1 MAANLNY
8 NVNVNTTAGVQAL
21 TNLQNKVAGVSNAFG
36 GLKNAI
42 GGIAVGAAITSIL
55 RFADGIQ
62 DLSDATGIAS
72 ANILG
77 FQKAVQAFGGS
88 ADGADKAIL
97 KLVQNIGEANSGSAD
112 LQLAFDKVGVSLDD
126 LRNLSE
132 QDILAK
138 TLVGLEKIQD
148 KSLQASLKAQLL
160 SKEMR
165 GVASSGLPEAFAK
178 ATAESE
184 KNAESIRRVAELQG
198 NLEKAI
204 GKVKLVLLEMIE
216 PMAKFINS
224 MDQERVGQLIES
236 LTKLG
241 VALLALSALSATT
254 AAIKA
259 LQVAFGGLLATTFGL
274 ILNVLKFGTIIG
286 RVLTGVGAAAIALA
300 TIFPETAAKINKAFG
315 EATDAVKEFIGID
328 SPKFLDQS
336 EVDRENYLLKQRSE
350 ALKQNGQA
358 AREQIDPFKSLK
370 ETLSGTANEYARINK
385 ENIKNIEL
393 ATKLVGLTSQEA
405 DIHRAN
411 AELVKRETEEIKK
424 LEDQKN
430 KLTEA
435 QQKAGIGGIIDA
447 QIAKI
452 KEQTKEDQVSTEQAI
467 KNLEARKNAHEALK
481 AIQDFAYKS
490 EIDGIRKVQDVMDD
504 MNKNTMN
511 GLQKAYADIETSSRK
526 SAEAAIDA
534 ENSRRRSAGLAAM
547 TADETKRYYDEA
559 NKGNAQLKRATEESY
574 NNSRRFSTG
583 WKKAFNEYAD
593 NATDAAKQAENLF
606 KKATQGMED
615 VIVKFAK
622 TGKFEWKGFVND
634 MLEQL
639 LRSQIQ
645 STFASILGGITGSM
659 GKSGGGAGGGGGG
672 GGGGILDSIA
682 GLFGGGGG
690 GAPGSSA
697 NNPMYVFDISGGG
710 GGGGFMGP
718 MQQPGQEGGG
728 LGGIW
733 ESVKGIGSSIWD
745 GVSGAVG
752 GIVDGISGAFG
763 GIADAVGGLF
773 GGGGGGDSG
782 GGFFDSIGSLF
793 DGFFANGGQI
803 GAGKFGVVG
812 ENGPELVSGPA
823 NVAPMGGGSTSVT
836 YNINAVDAM
845 SFKQMLAQDPSF
857 IYGLSMQGAKGVPAR
872 R

>member
-21 TNLQNKVAGVSNAFG
+21 SNLQNKVAGVSNAFG

-42 GGIAVGAAITSIL
+42 GGIAVGAAISSIL

-62 DLSDATGIAS
+62 DLSAATGVAS
-72 ANILG
+72 GNILG

-88 ADGADKAIL
+88 ADIADKAIL
-97 KLVQNIGEANSGSAD
+97 RLVTNIGSANDGSAE
-112 LQLAFDKVGVSLDD
+112 LQGAFGKIGVSLKD
-126 LRNLSE
+126 LATLSE

-138 TLVGLEKIQD
+138 TIKGLEGITD
-148 KSLQASLKAQLL
+148 KSEQAFIKQQLL
-160 SKEMR
+160 GKEFR
-165 GVASSGLPEAFAK
+165 NVATSGLAEAYANSTK
-178 ATAESE
+178 ESQ
-184 KNAESIRRVAELQG
+184 KYAESIARAAELQD
-198 NLEKAI
+198 NLDKAL
-204 GKVKLVLLEMIE
+204 GRVKLTLLEILD
-216 PMAKFINS
+216 PIAKFVNS
-224 MDQERVGQLIES
+224 LDQERLGSFIENIV
-236 LTKLG
+236 KLAAAF
-241 VALLALSALSATT
+241 VALSALSRATV
-254 AAIKA
+254 AIQA
-259 LQVAFGGLLATTFGL
+259 LQVAFGGLLATTLGL
-274 ILNVLKFGTIIG
+274 VVNVLKFGTIFG
-286 RVLTGVGAAAIALA
+286 RVLTAIGAAAIALSA
-300 TIFPETAAKINKAFG
+300 IFPETAAKINAALG
-315 EATDAVKEFIGID
+315 EATDAVKEFFGFKPEDNTAVINNNTAATEDAAKAAAAAAEITRKQKSAIDELKNSIGNVTANFVKMNEQNIAAIRLQTELVGKTREEID
-328 SPKFLDQS
+328 VRTAEIDIAKRASDEIAKLIEQKS
-336 EVDRENYLLKQRSE
+336 KLNEAQKQQGGE
-350 ALKQNGQA
+350 AL
-358 AREQIDPFKSLK
+358 I
-370 ETLSGTANEYARINK
+370 
-385 ENIKNIEL
+385 
-393 ATKLVGLTSQEA
+393 
-405 DIHRAN
+405 N
-411 AELVKRETEEIKK
+411 AE
-424 LEDQKN
+424 
-430 KLTEA
+430 
-435 QQKAGIGGIIDA
+435 
-447 QIAKI
+447 IAKI
-452 KEQTKEDQVSTEQAI
+452 EERAKIDTETTQQAI
-467 KNLEARKNAHEALK
+467 KNLEAKRNAYEALK
-481 AIQDFAYKS
+481 AVQDFAYKT
-490 EIDGIRKVQDVMDD
+490 EIEGVRKVQDIMDD
-504 MNKNTMN
+504 MRLSTMS
-511 GLQKAYADIETSSRK
+511 GLEKSYEEIAISSRK

-534 ENSRRRSAGLAAM
+534 ENSRRRSAGLAKL

-559 NKGNAQLKRATEESY
+559 NKGNAQLQRATEEAY

-593 NATDAAKQAENLF
+593 NATNAAKQAENLF

-645 STFASILGGITGSM
+645 STFAGILGGITGSM
-659 GKSGGGAGGGGGG
+659 GKSGGGGASGGGG

-697 NNPMYVFDISGGG
+697 NNPMYVIDIGGGG

-718 MQQPGQEGGG
+718 MQDQGQGGGG
-728 LGGIW
+728 LGAIW
-733 ESVKGIGSSIWD
+733 DTVSGIGTSIWD

-763 GIADAVGGLF
+763 GIADAVGGIF
-773 GGGGGGDSG
+773 GGGGGGGG

-812 ENGPELVSGPA
+812 ENGPEFVSGPA
-823 NVAPMGGGSTSVT
+823 NVTPMGGGSTSVT
-836 YNINAVDAM
+836 YNINAVDAQ

>member
-36 GLKNAI
+36 GLKSAI

-62 DLSDATGIAS
+62 DLSAATGVAS

-88 ADGADKAIL
+88 ADIADKAIL
-97 KLVQNIGEANSGSAD
+97 RLVTNIGSANDGSD
-112 LQLAFDKVGVSLDD
+112 ELQAAFGKVGVSLKD
-126 LRNLSE
+126 LATLSE

-138 TLVGLEKIQD
+138 TIKGLEGVTD
-148 KSLQASLKAQLL
+148 KSEQAYIKQQLL
-160 SKEMR
+160 GKEFR
-165 GVASSGLPEAFAK
+165 NVATSGLAEAYANS
-178 ATAESE
+178 TRESQ
-184 KNAESIRRVAELQG
+184 KYAESIARAAELQD

-204 GKVKLVLLEMIE
+204 SRVKLTLLEILD
-216 PMAKFINS
+216 PIAKFINA
-224 MDQERVGQLIES
+224 MDQERLGSFIENIAKLAAALI
-236 LTKLG
+236 
-241 VALLALSALSATT
+241 ALSALGRAT
-254 AAIKA
+254 AAIQA
-259 LQVAFGGLLATTFGL
+259 LQVALGGLLATTLGL
-274 ILNVLKFGTIIG
+274 IVNVLKFGTIFG
-286 RVLTGVGAAAIALA
+286 RVLTAIGAAAIALSA
-300 TIFPETAAKINKAFG
+300 IFPETAAKINAALG
-315 EATDAVKEFIGID
+315 EATDAVKEFFGFKPEDNTAVINSNTAATENAGKVADAAAEKTRKQKAAIDELKNSIGN
-328 SPKFLDQS
+328 
-336 EVDRENYLLKQRSE
+336 V
-350 ALKQNGQA
+350 
-358 AREQIDPFKSLK
+358 
-370 ETLSGTANEYARINK
+370 TANFAKMNEQNLQA
-385 ENIKNIEL
+385 IKL
-393 ATKLVGLTSQEA
+393 QTDLVGKTREEIDVRTAQA
-405 DIHRAN
+405 DIAKRA
-411 AELVKRETEEIKK
+411 KEEVGK
-424 LEDQKN
+424 LEEQLK

-435 QQKAGIGGIIDA
+435 QKQQGGEALINA
-447 QIAKI
+447 EIAKI
-452 KEQTKEDQVSTEQAI
+452 EERAKIDTAATEQAI
-467 KNLEARKNAHEALK
+467 KNLEAKRNAHEALK
-481 AIQDFAYKS
+481 AVQDFAYKS

-511 GLQKAYADIETSSRK
+511 GLQKAYADIEISSRK
-526 SAEAAIDA
+526 SADAAVDA
-534 ENSRRRSAGLAAM
+534 ENSRRRSAGLAKM
-547 TADETKRYYDEA
+547 TAEETKRYYDEA

-645 STFASILGGITGSM
+645 STFASLLGGITGSM
-659 GKSGGGAGGGGGG
+659 GKSGGGAGGGGGGG

-697 NNPMYVFDISGGG
+697 NNPMYVYDISGGG

-782 GGFFDSIGSLF
+782 GGFFDGISSLF

>member
-21 TNLQNKVAGVSNAFG
+21 NNLQNKVSGVSNAFS

-55 RFADGIQ
+55 RFADNIQ

-97 KLVQNIGEANSGSAD
+97 KLVQNIGEANSGSAE
-112 LQLAFDKVGVSLDD
+112 LQLAFNKVGVSLDD

-148 KSLQASLKAQLL
+148 KSLQAALKAQILG
-160 SKEMR
+160 KEMR
-165 GVASSGLPEAFAK
+165 GVASAGLPEALAK

-184 KNAESIRRVAELQG
+184 KNAESIKRVAELQG

-204 GKVKLVLLEMIE
+204 GKVKLTLLEIISPAADFVNALNPTRLAEAIE
-216 PMAKFINS
+216 GF
-224 MDQERVGQLIES
+224 
-236 LTKLG
+236 TKLAAVIAAFAIFG
-241 VALLALSALSATT
+241 RLVVIAEGLAVGLTGAAAAAGLFALNIVKNFT
-254 AAIKA
+254 
-259 LQVAFGGLLATTFGL
+259 V
-274 ILNVLKFGTIIG
+274 IG
-286 RVLTGVGAAAIALA
+286 KVLTGIGALILGFK
-300 TIFPETAAKINKAFG
+300 TIFPDTFKTISDSFGKA
-315 EATDAVKEFIGID
+315 ID
-328 SPKFLDQS
+328 SAQEFFGMEKPKFLDQS

-358 AREQIDPFKSLK
+358 AKEQIDPFKSLK
-370 ETLSGTANEYARINK
+370 ETLRGTADEYARINK

-411 AELVKRETEEIKK
+411 AELVKRETDEIKK

-452 KEQTKEDQVSTEQAI
+452 KEQTLEDQISTEQAI
-467 KNLEARKNAHEALK
+467 KNLEARRNAHEALK
-481 AIQDFAYKS
+481 AVQDFAYKS
-490 EIDGIRKVQDVMDD
+490 EIDGVRKVQDIMDD

-511 GLQKAYADIETSSRK
+511 GLQKAYADIEISSRK
-526 SAEAAIDA
+526 SADAAVDA
-534 ENSRRRSAGLAAM
+534 ENSRRRSAGLAKL
-547 TADETKRYYDEA
+547 TAEETKRYYDEA
-559 NKGNAQLKRATEESY
+559 NKGNAQLKRATDEAY

-583 WKKAFNEYAD
+583 WKKAFNDYAD
-593 NATDAAKQAENLF
+593 NATDAAKTAENLF

-622 TGKFEWKGFVND
+622 TGKFEFKEFVSD

-645 STFASILGGITGSM
+645 STFAGLLGGITGG
-659 GKSGGGAGGGGGG
+659 GKGGGGQGGGGQGGGGG

-697 NNPMYVFDISGGG
+697 NNPMYVIDIGGG

-718 MQQPGQEGGG
+718 MQEQGQGGS
-728 LGGIW
+728 GGMFDTI
-733 ESVKGIGSSIWD
+733 KNIGSSIWD

-763 GIADAVGGLF
+763 GIASAVGGLF

-782 GGFFDSIGSLF
+782 GGFFDGISSLF
-793 DGFFANGGQI
+793 DGFFANGGNI

-812 ENGPELVSGPA
+812 ESGPELVSGPA
-823 NVAPMGGGSTSVT
+823 SVTPMGGGTNVT
-836 YNINAVDAM
+836 YNINAVDAA

>member
-21 TNLQNKVAGVSNAFG
+21 NNLQNKVSGVSNAFS

-55 RFADGIQ
+55 RFADNIQ

-97 KLVQNIGEANSGSAD
+97 KLVQNIGSANEGSAD
-112 LQLAFDKVGVSLDD
+112 LQLAFNKVGVSLDD

-160 SKEMR
+160 GKEMR
-165 GVASSGLPEAFAK
+165 GVASAGLPEALAK

-184 KNAESIRRVAELQG
+184 KNAESIRKVAELQG

-204 GKVKLVLLEMIE
+204 GKVKLTLLEIIAPAAGFVNALNPDRLAE
-216 PMAKFINS
+216 AIQGFT
-224 MDQERVGQLIES
+224 S
-236 LTKLG
+236 LAAV
-241 VALLALSALSATT
+241 VATFAVFGRLVVIAEGLAIGFTG
-254 AAIKA
+254 AA
-259 LQVAFGGLLATTFGL
+259 
-274 ILNVLKFGTIIG
+274 
-286 RVLTGVGAAAIALA
+286 GAAALFALNIVKNFTLIGRLITGIGA
-300 TIFPETAAKINKAFG
+300 LILGFKTIFPDAFKTISDSFGKA
-315 EATDAVKEFIGID
+315 ID
-328 SPKFLDQS
+328 SAQEFFGIEKPKFLDQS

-370 ETLSGTANEYARINK
+370 ETLKGTADEYARINK
-385 ENIKNIEL
+385 ENIKNIES
-393 ATKLVGLTSQEA
+393 ATKLIGLTSEEA

-411 AELVKRETEEIKK
+411 AELVKREAEEIKK
-424 LEDQKN
+424 LKDQKN

-435 QQKAGIGGIIDA
+435 QQKDGIGDIIDA

-452 KEQTKEDQVSTEQAI
+452 EEQTKKDQVATEQAI

-481 AIQDFAYKS
+481 AIQDFAYRS

-511 GLQKAYADIETSSRK
+511 GLQKAYADIEISSRK

-534 ENSRRRSAGLAAM
+534 ENSRRRSAGLAKM
-547 TADETKRYYDEA
+547 TAEETKRYYDEA

-583 WKKAFNEYAD
+583 WKKAFNDYAD

-645 STFASILGGITGSM
+645 STFASLLGGITGSM
-659 GKSGGGAGGGGGG
+659 GKSGGGGGAGGGG

-697 NNPMYVFDISGGG
+697 NNPMYVYDISGGG

-718 MQQPGQEGGG
+718 MQQGQGGAGGG

-733 ESVKGIGSSIWD
+733 DSVKDIGSSIWD

-773 GGGGGGDSG
+773 GGGGGDSG

-836 YNINAVDAM
+836 YNINAVDAA